1 MGKENSKPEPK
12 VSDSVNTAGS
22 TAMHALAYGLGG
34 HVGAGLADAGLSL
47 FASGYQ
53 QRQQRK
59 LMREQFL
66 MQREMTKGQ
75 MVDERE
81 AYLRAGL
88 SPALLAEGGF
98 SPAQVDVPSPAIQNV
113 SGKTPDT
120 TALAQQKVLN
130 NSLLEQ
136 KATIANIEEQTKG
149 QKLKNDEQEIINN
162 RLTDEDIS
170 ADRNIRVYL
179 EDALA
184 SLPEK
189 SHTRE
194 LIEEKLND
202 SDYRF
207 TAGSMKGA
215 VDFVDLLRSNSNY
228 SKEARYNSLYAEV
241 YSRMRNSENVVNS
254 LAVMPYYD
262 VRKADA
268 YVREVASVITRNL
281 SEVDLNKSQQD
292 VNKQLVRKMAKE
304 LALLQYELESRQL
317 SDSRY
322 LIKHARGA
330 DLVTNVTINGIEFGA
345 DVIRGLLGGAVAG
358 RVMRG
363 SRMLSST
370 ASESINNLPKVG
382 ARRANLSEHLSP
394 RELSKIPI
402 SERKRMAQIEFQQ
415 FRYENPNMPKD
426 KLVKA
431 HEKIGVKY
439 GIFKNPQNK
448 LRK

>member
-1 MGKENSKPEPK
+1 MGKETSSPEPK
-12 VSDSVNTAGS
+12 VSDDVNTAGS
-22 TAMHALAYGLGG
+22 SAMHALAYGLGG
-34 HVGAGLADAGLSL
+34 HTGTGLADAGISL
-47 FASGYQ
+47 FASRYQ
-53 QRQQRK
+53 QRQQRN
-59 LMREQFL
+59 LMREQFR
-66 MQREMTKGQ
+66 MQREMTKNQ
-75 MVDERE
+75 MADERE

-98 SPAQVDVPSPAIQNV
+98 SPAQVHAPSPAIQNV
-113 SGKTPDT
+113 SGKNPDS
-120 TALAQQKVLN
+120 TALSQQKVLN

-136 KATIANIEEQTKG
+136 KATIQNIEAQTKG
-149 QKLKNDEQEIINN
+149 QELKNDEQKIIND

-179 EDALA
+179 EDAVA
-184 SLPEK
+184 SLPEN

-207 TAGSMKGA
+207 TAGSMKGTT
-215 VDFVDLLRSNSNY
+215 DFVELLRNNSNY

-241 YSRMRNSENVVNS
+241 YSRMRNSENIVNS

-268 YVREVASVITRNL
+268 YIREVASVITRNL
-281 SEVDLNKSQQD
+281 SDVDLNKSQQI
-292 VNKQLVRKMAKE
+292 VNQQLVNKMAKE
-304 LALLQYELESRQL
+304 LALLQYELESKQL

-330 DLVTNVTINGIEFGA
+330 DLATNVTINGIEFGA
-345 DVIRGLLGGAVAG
+345 DVLRALLGGAVAG

-363 SRMLSST
+363 GRALSPT
-370 ASESINNLPKVG
+370 ASESINKLPKVG
-382 ARRANLSEHLSP
+382 ARRANLSENLSP

-402 SERKRMAQIEFQQ
+402 GERKRMAQIEFQQ
-415 FRYENPNMPKD
+415 FRFENPKMPKD
-426 KLVKA
+426 KLMKV
-431 HEKIGVKY
+431 HEKIGAKY
-439 GIFKNPQNK
+439 GVFKNPQNM